1 MGHLIM
7 GKFWAPNLGHIWV
20 AGGGGGGHRSLGTF
34 ESLYVGQGYSS
45 CKSSSSQT
53 CQCFH
58 VHIQWHGFQCLGSLT
73 CVQTL
78 RHAVV
83 HGGCMNTVR
92 ESAWKLDSSKKHSQH
107 QGIEPV
113 SVLQLPF
120 CPNTLLTELSLFRGC
135 VLVMLEWSKNGYLC
149 YCLRSSFAR
158 ILCA

>member
-1 MGHLIM
+1 MGRR
-7 GKFWAPNLGHIWV
+7 
-20 AGGGGGGHRSLGTF
+20 GGGWGDDLTLGT
-34 ESLYVGQGYSS
+34 VGAPYMGEGNNS

-58 VHIQWHGFQCLGSLT
+58 VHIQWHGFQCLGPLT

-83 HGGCMNTVR
+83 HGSCMNTVR
-92 ESAWKLDSSKKHSQH
+92 ESAWKLDSSKKLSQH
-107 QGIEPV
+107 QGIEPA

-120 CPNTLLTELSLFRGC
+120 CPNPLLTELSLFCGC
-135 VLVMLEWSKNGYLC
+135 VLVMLEWSKNGCLY
-149 YCLRSSFAR
+149 YCLCSSFAR

>member
-1 MGHLIM
+1 MGCRL
-7 GKFWAPNLGHIWV
+7 
-20 AGGGGGGHRSLGTF
+20 GGGGGHLTLGTF
-34 ESLYVGQGYSS
+34 GSLYVGQGYSS

-53 CQCFH
+53 CQGFH

-120 CPNTLLTELSLFRGC
+120 CPNTLLTELSLFCGC

-149 YCLRSSFAR
+149 YCLCSSFAR